1 MAILLGTIVSR
12 FIIQAFAESAL
23 MFYIGAFIF
32 VFGSYSMSIEKSLLT
47 QCVSENELG
56 KIFAVNA
63 ALENFGPLGAS
74 QVYASVW
81 SVSIC
86 SYYSKCE
93 SCFITR
99 SSSQFH
105 VNGLSIFFIFFL
117 VLTKKVFST
126 EARDIT

>member
-23 MFYIGAFIF
+23 TFYIGAFVF

-81 SVSIC
+81 SVSI
-86 SYYSKCE
+86 SLYNSRFISRSRNPATNSK
-93 SCFITR
+93 STSF
-99 SSSQFH
+99 
-105 VNGLSIFFIFFL
+105 LLFFL
-117 VLTKKVFST
+117 TKMVFTT
-126 EARDIT
+126 EARDLLS

>member
-1 MAILLGTIVSR
+1 MVAYFKPNEVLLMAILLGTIVSR

-23 MFYIGAFIF
+23 MFYIGAFVF

-86 SYYSKCE
+86 SYTVSGA
-93 SCFITR
+93 
-99 SSSQFH
+99 SSPPRQPRQ
-105 VNGLSIFFIFFL
+105 LPWLIFENII
-117 VLTKKVFST
+117 
-126 EARDIT
+126 D

>member
-1 MAILLGTIVSR
+1 MVAYFKPNEVLLMAILLGTIVSR
-12 FIIQAFAESAL
+12 FLIQAFAESAL
-23 MFYIGAFIF
+23 MFYIGAFVF
-32 VFGSYSMSIEKSLLT
+32 VLGSYSMSIEKSLLT

-86 SYYSKCE
+86 SY
-93 SCFITR
+93 T
-99 SSSQFH
+99 
-105 VNGLSIFFIFFL
+105 V
-117 VLTKKVFST
+117 
-126 EARDIT
+126 

>member
-23 MFYIGAFIF
+23 TFYIGAFVF

-81 SVSIC
+81 SVSISLYNSRFISC
-86 SYYSKCE
+86 SRNPATNSK
-93 SCFITR
+93 STSF
-99 SSSQFH
+99 
-105 VNGLSIFFIFFL
+105 LLFFL
-117 VLTKKVFST
+117 TKMVFTT
-126 EARDIT
+126 EARDLLS